1 MGDDARRSSLKT
13 LLAGVA
19 CGEVVGLLSGLIA
32 GNPGLA
38 TLRPGLS
45 PAGRWPTAGR

>member
-13 LLAGVA
+13 LLVGMGCSGVL
-19 CGEVVGLLSGLIA
+19 GLLSGLIA
-32 GNPGLA
+32 GSPGLA
-38 TLRPGLS
+38 ALRPGLS